1 MRCVISYH
9 RLQDLLLAGMTRCQG
24 LVGVVMDSFL
34 LLVQP
39 TLKQVRQYLYTSLEI
54 LLITAEKNLDSS
66 FKKACLY

>member
-1 MRCVISYH
+1 
-9 RLQDLLLAGMTRCQG
+9 
-24 LVGVVMDSFL
+24 MDSFL

-66 FKKACLY
+66 FKKACLYWKTQYI